1 MPFDAATLTHFW
13 ENTAAMGIINHTQ
26 VHLIEEGIENPEDLA
41 EFDEKGL
48 EKIFKNLA
56 NPAKI
61 PIAGERLQ
69 KINAYAMSG
78 NSKMQIEGA
87 RKMAKFYKTIGCPL
101 DPDNMSWV
109 VIKNFLEQHNA
120 LKDQKSSEETAIP
133 KITKNFAVHHW
144 LESFHIFLGRKVG
157 VRQASLTYVVREEL
171 LVDVVPLP
179 RAVDEPHSEK
189 YRTIKEDQ
197 ANCLSHTHA
206 LFKIDN
212 VEVFDMIETA
222 VRGSEIAPMIAP
234 FVKPVT
240 VMEP

>member
-26 VHLIEEGIENPEDLA
+26 VQLVEEGIENPEDLA

-61 PIAGERLQ
+61 PIAGGRLQ
-69 KINAYAMSG
+69 EINAYMMSG
-78 NSKMQIEGA
+78 KSKMQIEGA
-87 RKMAKFYKTIGCPL
+87 RKMAKFYETIGRPL

-120 LKDQKSSEETAIP
+120 LKDRKSSEETAIP

-157 VRQASLTYVVREEL
+157 VRQASLTYVVREESM
-171 LVDVVPLP
+171 VDVVPP
-179 RAVDEPHSEK
+179 PCAVDEPHLEK
-189 YRTIKEDQ
+189 YGSIKRDQ

-206 LFKIDN
+206 LFKIN
-212 VEVFDMIETA
+212 NAEVFDMIEMA
-222 VRGSEIAPMIAP
+222 VCGSEIGPTVAP
-234 FVKPVT
+234 FVKS
-240 VMEP
+240 VMVVEP